1 MNCEK
6 CGSDCYH
13 IETGNSSTG
22 QIAIIH
28 CEHCE
33 WRSEIEQLKSENQK
47 LKAAID
53 GAKITHPDWAKGLS
67 PGYFALDET
76 RKFPSFYKWDSRD
89 KQVVLNSNVDY
100 FVFEDGYEIYQEKS
114 IEEIEELRLGIVS
127 SGNILSD
134 NPLLVLLKN
143 NDDQIE
149 IKINEIIKAINQMR
163 KEMSEW
169 KTQK

>member
-47 LKAAID
+47 LKAALEREKACVDFYADIESWEEFLVNDPID
-53 GAKITHPDWAKGLS
+53 RIVDTDIVITKDYTNGVGGKLARQTQ
-67 PGYFALDET
+67 AA
-76 RKFPSFYKWDSRD
+76 RD
-89 KQVVLNSNVDY
+89 K
-100 FVFEDGYEIYQEKS
+100 E
-114 IEEIEELRLGIVS
+114 
-127 SGNILSD
+127 
-134 NPLLVLLKN
+134 
-143 NDDQIE
+143 
-149 IKINEIIKAINQMR
+149 
-163 KEMSEW
+163 
-169 KTQK
+169 